1 MGFNGFDIPKIRTL
15 AGDLGK
21 LGDGAGGLHADV
33 AGVLTQAN
41 ALMGGKPATTSPLLE
56 PLVGQIVTWPF
67 GPRSLPGSLNQELND
82 MSGSMKRRCT
92 QLEGANKLVD
102 KGYQIDPTLA
112 FSDETAPDEKKI
124 TDALKYFDDH
134 IDDSGGFLWSNPAQ
148 GAQEV
153 LDKFKTLSP
162 AELDAVI
169 NRMTPQQL
177 KQLND
182 QLGEGSS
189 WWGGGDPN
197 NDVKMQYANLL
208 LSEVG
213 PATLAK
219 IEKQVPNLEPDLHTQ
234 YTKNLTYQAKFGPL
248 FGANGVDIKH
258 DLSQGQDGDCW
269 FLSSLGAIAERDPGF
284 FQQHIRENPNGT
296 YTVTFYRSEGFPPQ
310 TVPVEVTVD
319 NQLPSDASGNPAY
332 AQTPDNVMWVA
343 IYEKAYAQ
351 FKGGYGNIDGG
362 WGDVG
367 LHDLTGQPTDRL
379 NAGDLSLNDINEKIK
394 QGDAITTGSKDDNF
408 LWWSGD
414 EYVDGGKIVTSHEY
428 SIERVDMNA
437 HPPTI
442 TLLNPWGTN
451 GAAPQEITLTED
463 EWHKYYNEVG
473 ITKTKV

>member
-1 MGFNGFDIPKIRTL
+1 MPKL
-15 AGDLGK
+15 A
-21 LGDGAGGLHADV
+21 
-33 AGVLTQAN
+33 
-41 ALMGGKPATTSPLLE
+41 
-56 PLVGQIVTWPF
+56 
-67 GPRSLPGSLNQELND
+67 
-82 MSGSMKRRCT
+82 
-92 QLEGANKLVD
+92 
-102 KGYQIDPTLA
+102 
-112 FSDETAPDEKKI
+112 
-124 TDALKYFDDH
+124 
-134 IDDSGGFLWSNPAQ
+134 
-148 GAQEV
+148 
-153 LDKFKTLSP
+153 
-162 AELDAVI
+162 
-169 NRMTPQQL
+169 
-177 KQLND
+177 
-182 QLGEGSS
+182 
-189 WWGGGDPN
+189 
-197 NDVKMQYANLL
+197 
-208 LSEVG
+208 
-213 PATLAK
+213 
-219 IEKQVPNLEPDLHTQ
+219 
-234 YTKNLTYQAKFGPL
+234 
-248 FGANGVDIKH
+248 
-258 DLSQGQDGDCW
+258 
-269 FLSSLGAIAERDPGF
+269 RDPGF

-296 YTVTFYRSEGFPPQ
+296 YTVTLYRSEGFPPQ

-463 EWHKYYNEVG
+463 EWHKYYNEIG